1 MLLQMLLLK
10 VAQQPGAEVVAVGV
24 VVAATTLLA
33 LPESPP
39 GGPCLPRV
47 RHWEAVIPTNS
58 SVNRWQDKPSRLAA
72 SRCGLLWVRSLSWLV
87 RNPPSA
93 LPRPLV
99 KASSCR
105 GGGLEGGHRQLLIW
119 LSKDPKSNG
128 TLKPA

>member
-1 MLLQMLLLK
+1 MLLQMLLLLK

-47 RHWEAVIPTNS
+47 RRWEAVIPTNS
-58 SVNRWQDKPSRLAA
+58 SVNRWQDKPSRLAT

-87 RNPPSA
+87 RPP
-93 LPRPLV
+93 PV
-99 KASSCR
+99 SSPCR
-105 GGGLEGGHRQLLIW
+105 DRW
-119 LSKDPKSNG
+119 
-128 TLKPA
+128 